1 MLRPL
6 LFALLLHL
14 KEHFKMKV
22 MSWIK
27 SHNFSYIVGPQLAKV
42 CALLHIL
49 GKNRGRINI
58 KTHFLQG
65 KPLTL

>member
-6 LFALLLHL
+6 LIALFLQL
-14 KEHFKMKV
+14 KVHFKIKV
-22 MSWIK
+22 MSWVK
-27 SHNFSYIVGPQLAKV
+27 SHNFSYVVSPQLAKV
-42 CALLHIL
+42 YALLHIL
-49 GKNRGRINI
+49 EKNRGRINI